1 MHRSYCCSDVGRT
14 RRHNEDSCLVV
25 DDLGLFV
32 VADGMG
38 GEAGGEVASALA
50 VATIARFASTH
61 RASTPEAILVGG
73 ITRANEAIRAV
84 GRADQRLKK
93 MGTTTTSLLLR
104 GAQAFVGHVGD
115 SRAYLLRRGAITRLS
130 RDHSLVAEQIRAG
143 VITSAQ
149 AKTSPFRNVITR
161 CVGSAETV
169 DVDVSRVDVVG
180 GDVLLLCSDGL
191 SGLVDDDEI
200 AGIVTAHA
208 HQRLLHRVA
217 DVLVA
222 VANARGGT
230 DNITV
235 VVVEVTEPCAG
246 AVVDNGAVQALASSR

>member
-50 VATIARFASTH
+50 VSTIARFASTH

-130 RDHSLVAEQIRAG
+130 HDHSLVAEQIRAG

-200 AGIVTAHA
+200 AGIVTAHG